1 MKKITYL
8 VTKIV
13 VSLAFAFSLLL
24 LLTSS
29 INMKSNNNRLYA
41 KQLIT
46 NVANDAGFG
55 NLSSLFAS
63 SGLED
68 EMLSHLPKKSEVSI
82 TPLEVYNLSS
92 TYKKQGKFSSKD
104 LKLPSKTSGEKFISK
119 YITVGINAGLKRN
132 NEDVKNALNL
142 YQLVYYALLLC
153 FAISIILVLLGKRF
167 AGITAVLSSAGM
179 LVGLLF
185 ASEKATTILDEILY
199 SGMKVTISPNFL
211 TAVIVVVIASIVWEV
226 VCHNYRKTQR

>member
-1 MKKITYL
+1 MRKIIYL
-8 VTKIV
+8 VTKII

-46 NVANDAGFG
+46 EVADDSGYG

-68 EMLSHLPKKSEVSI
+68 EMLNHLPKKTEVSI

-92 TYKKQGKFSSKD
+92 TYEKKGKFSSND
-104 LKLPSKTSGEKFISK
+104 LKLPAKTSGEKFISK
-119 YITVGINAGLKRN
+119 YIAARINAGLKRN
-132 NEDVKNALNL
+132 NEDVKNAMNL

-153 FAISIILVLLGKRF
+153 FVISIILVLLGKRF
-167 AGITAVLSSAGM
+167 AGLTAILSSVGM

-185 ASEKATTILDEILY
+185 ASEKATATLDEILY

-211 TAVIVVVIASIVWEV
+211 TAVIIVVIASIVWEV
-226 VCHNYRKTQR
+226 VCHNYRKTLI

>member
-29 INMKSNNNRLYA
+29 INMKSNNRLYA

>member
-1 MKKITYL
+1 MRKIIYL
-8 VTKIV
+8 VTKII

-46 NVANDAGFG
+46 EVADDSGYG

-68 EMLSHLPKKSEVSI
+68 EMLNHLPKKTEVSI

-92 TYKKQGKFSSKD
+92 TYEKKGKFSSND
-104 LKLPSKTSGEKFISK
+104 LKLPAKTSGEKFISK
-119 YITVGINAGLKRN
+119 YIAAGINAGLKRN
-132 NEDVKNALNL
+132 NEDVKNAMNL

-153 FAISIILVLLGKRF
+153 FVISIILVLLGKRF
-167 AGITAVLSSAGM
+167 AGLTAILSSVGM

-185 ASEKATTILDEILY
+185 ASEKATATLNEILY

-211 TAVIVVVIASIVWEV
+211 TAVIIVVIASIVWEV
-226 VCHNYRKTQR
+226 VCHNYRKTLI

>member
-1 MKKITYL
+1 MKCWVIY
-8 VTKIV
+8 
-13 VSLAFAFSLLL
+13 
-24 LLTSS
+24 
-29 INMKSNNNRLYA
+29 
-41 KQLIT
+41 Q
-46 NVANDAGFG
+46 
-55 NLSSLFAS
+55 
-63 SGLED
+63 
-68 EMLSHLPKKSEVSI
+68 KKSEVSI

>member
-1 MKKITYL
+1 MRKIIYL
-8 VTKIV
+8 VTKII

-46 NVANDAGFG
+46 EVADDSGYG

-68 EMLSHLPKKSEVSI
+68 EMLNHLPKKTEVSI

-92 TYKKQGKFSSKD
+92 TYEKKGKFSSNY
-104 LKLPSKTSGEKFISK
+104 LKLPAKTSGEKFISK
-119 YITVGINAGLKRN
+119 YIAAGINAGLKRN
-132 NEDVKNALNL
+132 NEDVKNAMNL

-153 FAISIILVLLGKRF
+153 FVISIILVLLGKRF
-167 AGITAVLSSAGM
+167 AGLTAILSSVGM

-185 ASEKATTILDEILY
+185 ASEKATATLDEILY

-211 TAVIVVVIASIVWEV
+211 TAVIIVVIASIVWEV
-226 VCHNYRKTQR
+226 VCHNYRKTLI

>member
-1 MKKITYL
+1 MRKIIYL
-8 VTKIV
+8 VTKII

-46 NVANDAGFG
+46 EVVDDSGYG

-68 EMLSHLPKKSEVSI
+68 EMLNHLPKKTEVSI

-92 TYKKQGKFSSKD
+92 TYEKKGKFSSND
-104 LKLPSKTSGEKFISK
+104 LKLPAKTSGEKFISK
-119 YITVGINAGLKRN
+119 YIAAGINAGLKRN
-132 NEDVKNALNL
+132 NEDVKNAMNL

-153 FAISIILVLLGKRF
+153 FVISIILVLLGKRF
-167 AGITAVLSSAGM
+167 AGLTAILSSVGM

-185 ASEKATTILDEILY
+185 ASEKATATLDEILY

-211 TAVIVVVIASIVWEV
+211 TAVIIVVIASIVWEV
-226 VCHNYRKTQR
+226 VCHNYRKTLI